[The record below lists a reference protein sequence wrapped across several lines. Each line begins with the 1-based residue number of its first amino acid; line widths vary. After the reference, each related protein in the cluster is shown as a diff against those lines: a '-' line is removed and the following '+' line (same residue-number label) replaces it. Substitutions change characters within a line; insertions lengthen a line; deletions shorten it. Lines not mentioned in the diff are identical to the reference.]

1 MIFIN
6 RFVNILQQ
14 YHYDIDNLWM
24 KVKQVRNDF
33 LVKNDDPKCLI
44 DQVNKIAEKYIK
56 TNIDRVEIYLTKYS
70 NDSDFYENITEKN
83 LQTGAEMFTYLNFCP
98 PKNLI
103 KFYKELLLL
112 KSPKQI
118 ILAMTNIMK
127 TRKNAEKLTA
137 TKIWNKI
144 ENSLKYLKYRKID
157 SVTLRQMKHSYEFV
171 NCTDKSCGEESISLG
186 LTVSICL

>member
-1 MIFIN
+1 MI
-6 RFVNILQQ
+6 
-14 YHYDIDNLWM
+14 
-24 KVKQVRNDF
+24 VKQVRNDF
-33 LVKNDDPKCLI
+33 LVKNDDPECLI
-44 DQVNKIAEKYIK
+44 DWDNKIAEKYIK
-56 TNIDRVEIYLTKYS
+56 TNIDRVEIYLTK
-70 NDSDFYENITEKN
+70 DSYKNLTEKN

-112 KSPKQI
+112 KSPKHI

-144 ENSLKYLKYRKID
+144 ENSWKYLKYRKI
-157 SVTLRQMKHSYEFV
+157 EFS
-171 NCTDKSCGEESISLG
+171 NFEANETFF
-186 LTVSICL
+186 

>member
-1 MIFIN
+1 MLDDFLF
-6 RFVNILQQ
+6 RFVNVLP
-14 YHYDIDNLWM
+14 HYDIDNLWI

-33 LVKNDDPKCLI
+33 LIKNSNDPECSI
-44 DQVNKIAEKYIK
+44 DLDNKIAEKYIK

-112 KSPKQI
+112 KSPKHI

-157 SVTLRQMKHSYEFV
+157 SVTLRQMKHSFEFV
-171 NCTDKSCGEESISLG
+171 NCTDKICDEEWISLG
-186 LTVSICL
+186 T